1 MAYTVAVG
9 VTCSGG
15 GSCIHNVGSV
25 LCIMLSKPESVFLDQ
40 KHVRHACCYLSS

>member
-1 MAYTVAVG
+1 MSFWTKLGLPVAVG

-25 LCIMLSKPESVFLDQ
+25 LCIMLSKPESVFF
-40 KHVRHACCYLSS
+40 